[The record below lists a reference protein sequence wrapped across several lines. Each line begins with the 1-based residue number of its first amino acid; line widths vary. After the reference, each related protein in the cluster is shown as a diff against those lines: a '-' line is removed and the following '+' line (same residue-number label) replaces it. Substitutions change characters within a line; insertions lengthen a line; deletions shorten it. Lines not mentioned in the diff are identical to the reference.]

1 MTGPQLLKLESFASG
16 SCSNNIE
23 FDEAL
28 IEDSISFLIISK
40 SCKAIIRLLFPG
52 ISKETK
58 ELEQRIISSYLE
70 SLFKCIT
77 NPFLYFF
84 DNQEVM
90 QRNHWAPTE
99 KVQYHIPYWKS
110 SLLFEYIVKVRL

>member
-1 MTGPQLLKLESFASG
+1 VTGPQLLKLESFASG

-23 FDEAL
+23 IDEAL

-90 QRNHWAPTE
+90 QRNHWTPME
-99 KVQYHIPYWKS
+99 KVQYHIPYWKIVS
-110 SLLFEYIVKVRL
+110 SV